1 MADVTSAFD
10 AHSLSVF
17 DLFSKPGQFLYVPS
31 YQRKYSWGKDKTT
44 KFLNDILN
52 GFGKLLN
59 DQESYTFL
67 GSIITVA
74 GIESESIYPR
84 IDAHIPSNVI
94 SVIDG
99 QQRTTTLLIIAT
111 VLHNMHVIK
120 GESFMTEDFQE
131 NNPEVNHWLED
142 ITDVIGQLSH
152 LYEEDQKF
160 NADKVFTYYP
170 RMIRSFEDCWSKR
183 QRDAEYKSAIAYL
196 LHSYGIHSRSENKT
210 KKLTFDNLANENIK
224 STLDAFKNIFDQ
236 IQKNIKKSIQGDED
250 SFDIPSFDEL
260 RRDRSLQVQ
269 LLRSSFTQEVE
280 TYLDVNDT
288 SGDLKEYILL
298 LMISNYFI
306 NYVALTVVT
315 AKDEKYAFDIFE
327 SLNTTGEPLT
337 AFETFK
343 PKVIQDIGITRY
355 YNEESELKGYLDNIE
370 LVLEQNNNEKI
381 KKSKTSNLV
390 ISYASLWNHM
400 KMSTKLSDQ
409 RQFFKDNYDALESGI
424 TVTDSRF
431 KFVKYLSLL
440 NEFISKIWSGEV
452 DNYQTTYLGIN
463 RKISDRAN
471 LGLAFLRELDHTIV
485 IPILARFYIEYAVR
499 LDFQN
504 SIGEGNNVKN
514 VLIDNFENAVQAIV
528 AFSTLWRSSR
538 KGTAGIDNVYRHLM
552 STNIDALN
560 YKALSLKQTVI
571 GKSSEEYFENDA
583 VNLNKLKL
591 ALRSYMKNDR
601 KYPIVNKDNW
611 VERSARLPI
620 YDEPNCLTR
629 LLLLAATHD
638 TVVDST
644 SGELIKSARSG
655 VNDFLNYT
663 NWINKDLKT
672 IEHILPQNLNS
683 VDLQVIRLDDDRD
696 LHLLGNLTLLPQ
708 SANSIVGNKSWS
720 DKRMIFKLL
729 TSVNQEDIENTSNQL
744 KTNNI
749 VTENQIDI
757 LRGWNYLPIL
767 KYIVDQQFTII
778 DSKAIHDR
786 SKSIAGLAYD
796 ELIKWLE

>member
-111 VLHNMHVIK
+111 VLHNMLVIK

-720 DKRMIFKLL
+720 DKHMIFKLL